1 MTSPLSR
8 YLIAGVLAVV
18 AQAAPAAAQLTA
30 DLVVSGLTQPVAF
43 VQDPS
48 DATMQVVVQQ
58 DGRVRVLKNGVLQ
71 TTDYLELRGE
81 VTNAGE
87 MGLLGLAFAPDYGT
101 SGRVYVNFVNLQFN
115 TVIARFTRLAGN
127 PLRADPASRFDFMW
141 PGGQRFIAQPFTNHK
156 GGNIAFGPDGFLY
169 IGMGDGG
176 SGNDPLQLA
185 QNPMSLLGKMLRL
198 DVSVPAADPE
208 GYNIPPTNPFVG
220 RPDVLAEIWSIGLR
234 NPWRWSFDNVNR
246 GGTGALVI
254 GDVGQNDFEEI
265 DYEPRNRG
273 GRNYGWPVREG
284 NHANVSGTLFSAAT
298 NPIFEYGRSVGQ
310 STTGGFVYRGAALGL
325 SYRGRYFFADFIAS
339 RIWSVALTIN
349 TSTGEAAAS
358 DLREHTSAFGAA
370 ATSPSSFGE
379 DASGELYIVSYSG
392 RVYRINT
399 TEVAPSSPRNR
410 PPDAPIVGFAA
421 PRSTAPPQQQ
431 GTPLAGLFLLNGEV
445 WVLFVG
451 EHGWALMPL
460 RQLLDMAD
468 PGTPGP
474 VDARTSRALITYVRA
489 VSMSTV
495 MWRQRP

>member
-1 MTSPLSR
+1 MTSPLPR
-8 YLIAGVLAVV
+8 YLIASALVV
-18 AQAAPAAAQLTA
+18 AACATPAAAQLTA

-48 DATMQVVVQQ
+48 DATVHVVVQQ
-58 DGRVRVLKNGVLQ
+58 DGRVRAVKNGVLQ
-71 TTDYLELRGE
+71 APDYLDLRAE

-87 MGLLGLAFAPDYGT
+87 MGLLGLAFAPDYAT

-115 TVIARFTRLAGN
+115 TVIARFTRQSGN
-127 PLRADPASRFDFMW
+127 PLRADPASRFDLMW
-141 PGGQRFIAQPFTNHK
+141 PNGQRFITQPFSNHK
-156 GGNIAFGPDGFLY
+156 GGNLAFGPDGFLY

-198 DVSVPAADPE
+198 DVNVPASDPE
-208 GYNIPPTNPFVG
+208 GYNVPATNPFVG
-220 RPDVLAEIWSIGLR
+220 RADVLGEIWSIGLR

-265 DYEPRNRG
+265 DYEPRSRG

-325 SYRGRYFFADFIAS
+325 AYRGRYFFADFVAS
-339 RIWSVALTIN
+339 RVWSVALTIN
-349 TSTGEAAAS
+349 PTTGEATAS
-358 DLREHTSAFGAA
+358 DLREHTSAFGGA
-370 ATSPSSFGE
+370 ATNPSSFAE
-379 DASGELYIVSYSG
+379 DSGGELYIVSYAG
-392 RVYRINT
+392 RIYRIST
-399 TEVAPSSPRNR
+399 TEVPPSSPRNR

-421 PRSTAPPQQQ
+421 PRSAATFQQHAAA
-431 GTPLAGLFLLNGEV
+431 LAGLFMVNGEL
-445 WVLFVG
+445 WVLFVS

-460 RQLLDMAD
+460 RDFLKIASART
-468 PGTPGP
+468 PGTLGP
-474 VDARTSRALITYVRA
+474 
-489 VSMSTV
+489 
-495 MWRQRP
+495 